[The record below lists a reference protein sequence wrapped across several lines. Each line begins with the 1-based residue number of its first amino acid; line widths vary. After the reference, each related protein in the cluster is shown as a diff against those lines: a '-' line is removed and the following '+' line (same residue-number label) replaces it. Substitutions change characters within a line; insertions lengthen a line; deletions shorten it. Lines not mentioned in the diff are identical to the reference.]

1 MNACFLGGSFL
12 FLDFINHPAEQS
24 RAAAEQQQQQTYHQ
38 SVNEFFWNFITP
50 VARLQF
56 LGD

>member
-1 MNACFLGGSFL
+1 MNACFVGGSFL
-12 FLDFINHPAEQS
+12 FLDFIDHPAEQS
-24 RAAAEQQQQQTYHQ
+24 RAEQQQQQTYHQ
-38 SVNEFFWNFITP
+38 SVNEFFWNFISA